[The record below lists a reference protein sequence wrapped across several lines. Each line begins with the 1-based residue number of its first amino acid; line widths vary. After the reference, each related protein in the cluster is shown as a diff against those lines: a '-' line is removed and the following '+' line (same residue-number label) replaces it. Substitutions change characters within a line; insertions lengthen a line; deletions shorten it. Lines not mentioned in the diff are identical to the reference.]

1 MWAET
6 SVFYQIYPL
15 GFCGAP
21 AENDG
26 LTVPRIRKV
35 VEWAEHI
42 RRTGANAVYF
52 SPVFQSDRHGY
63 DTRDYRQIDC
73 RLGTNRDFAD
83 VCDRLHQ
90 LGIRVVLDGV
100 FNHVGRGFWAF
111 QDVLNKRE
119 NSTYKDWFFIRFGQS
134 DEYND
139 GFSYDNWEGHSELVK
154 LNVGN
159 PEVREHLFSCIRG
172 WAEEFGIDGLRLDVA
187 YCIDRDFLRRLRE
200 FCDSLKPEF
209 FLVGEMLFGDYNQL
223 VNESALHSCTNY
235 ECYKGLYSSFNE
247 RNLFEIS
254 YSLNRQFGP
263 ETWCLYREK
272 HLLCF
277 ADNHDVTRIASL
289 LKEKRH
295 LPLVYAVLFGMP
307 GIPCVYYGSEW
318 GAEGVKG
325 NGSDDALRPCFE
337 APQENELTERIA
349 RLAEIHKT
357 SSALCFGSYR
367 NILVTNRQFI
377 FERAAEGERILVA
390 VNLDEVDFDAHFDAG
405 ADRAKDLLTGQ
416 PVLFGGGCTLPAFSA
431 AYWKIFS

>member
-1 MWAET
+1 M
-6 SVFYQIYPL
+6 
-15 GFCGAP
+15 
-21 AENDG
+21 
-26 LTVPRIRKV
+26 
-35 VEWAEHI
+35 
-42 RRTGANAVYF
+42 
-52 SPVFQSDRHGY
+52 
-63 DTRDYRQIDC
+63 
-73 RLGTNRDFAD
+73 
-83 VCDRLHQ
+83 
-90 LGIRVVLDGV
+90 
-100 FNHVGRGFWAF
+100 
-111 QDVLNKRE
+111 
-119 NSTYKDWFFIRFGQS
+119 
-134 DEYND
+134 
-139 GFSYDNWEGHSELVK
+139 
-154 LNVGN
+154 
-159 PEVREHLFSCIRG
+159 
-172 WAEEFGIDGLRLDVA
+172 
-187 YCIDRDFLRRLRE
+187 
-200 FCDSLKPEF
+200 
-209 FLVGEMLFGDYNQL
+209 
-223 VNESALHSCTNY
+223 HSCTNY